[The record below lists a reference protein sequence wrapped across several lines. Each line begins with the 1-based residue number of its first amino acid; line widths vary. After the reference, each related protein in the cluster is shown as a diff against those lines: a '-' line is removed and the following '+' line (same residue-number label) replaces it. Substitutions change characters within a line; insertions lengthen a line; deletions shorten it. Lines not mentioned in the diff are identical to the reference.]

1 MSKLR
6 FVAWI
11 LASTFAI
18 AVVPGMPRWVPAQSV
33 LLQVSWSVETGSSGV
48 LLRGRVQN
56 LSVHPASRVS
66 LRAEGMDEAG
76 KVVSRQRSALA
87 DDIPSGGTAPF
98 EIRLSQIPSA
108 RRYRVVVEFYE
119 FLDPARLR
127 PQTP

>member
-1 MSKLR
+1 MAR
-6 FVAWI
+6 I
-11 LASTFAI
+11 LAFALVI
-18 AVVPGMPRWVPAQSV
+18 AMAPGMPRWAPAQSV

-56 LSVHPASRVS
+56 LSVNPASRVT
-66 LRAEGMDEAG
+66 LRAEGLDEAG
-76 KVVSRQRSALA
+76 KVVSRRRSPLA

-98 EIRLSQIPSA
+98 EIRLTPVGGEK
-108 RRYRVVVEFYE
+108 RYRVVVEFYE